1 MEITLASKL
10 SDLMG
15 YVQNSSE
22 ITLKLYQDDATR
34 TYHMKAISYNGNE
47 LWSEFADSIQQ
58 LINKAWDKHGLD
70 YCK

>member
-10 SDLMG
+10 RDLMG
-15 YVQNSSE
+15 YIQNSSE
-22 ITLKLYQDDATR
+22 VTLKLYQDDATM
-34 TYHMKAISYNGNE
+34 TYHMKAISYSGNE
-47 LWSEFADSIQQ
+47 LWIEYSNSIES